1 MAKGRLWGA
10 RSGRRGWE
18 GGGRTTGRELKCDR
32 VTRGRDEQPPK
43 RKPWTRASWRAG
55 ENAGRCDISVVVY
68 SCHGVD
74 AERRSRHV
82 KQKSDARVGWAPCS
96 GSCQRHMA

>member
-10 RSGRRGWE
+10 RSGRRGVG

-32 VTRGRDEQPPK
+32 VTWGRAGQEPRK

-68 SCHGVD
+68 SCM
-74 AERRSRHV
+74 
-82 KQKSDARVGWAPCS
+82 APKMKET
-96 GSCQRHMA
+96 R